1 MATNQKSD
9 QIPRVIDPVPE
20 KTDMAPEDRRHEV
33 LTFMAEHRLAL
44 KPTTV
49 YRNLS
54 LHRHITFGQATVL
67 NILQELTDSGD
78 LRRVDPDALG
88 DRRLVDLDPDEGRGV
103 YLVTEEGIERAQSLG
118 R

>member
-1 MATNQKSD
+1 MATNQKHERNSG
-9 QIPRVIDPVPE
+9 VIGPVPK

-44 KPTTV
+44 KPAAV

-67 NILQELTDSGD
+67 NILQELTESGD

-88 DRRLVDLDPDEGRGV
+88 DRQLVDLAPDEGRGV
-103 YLVTEEGIERAQSLG
+103 YIVTEEGIERAQSLG
-118 R
+118 V